1 MKSCATC
8 YEKPKLT
15 PAESVGPDY
24 SVLFLLKSRMLP
36 PSPPP
41 LWICLSRPGQATRPN
56 RAKKWKTI
64 NFGISVPIRGWQIA
78 LDQNRM
84 ENSLPHDFFT
94 ISDHRPS
101 TYLMQENRVFEGR
114 NLNYLQ
120 RGEDC
125 VWFSMINL
133 KFPDTSASQTWE
145 NIVLWFDLKIVIER
159 IILIME
165 TQLV

>member
-1 MKSCATC
+1 MFGTR
-8 YEKPKLT
+8 YEILRHVLRE
-15 PAESVGPDY
+15 AEAYTSRIRGSGLQRVVP
-24 SVLFLLKSRMLP
+24 LKITNVAP
-36 PSPPP
+36 PPPP

-84 ENSLPHDFFT
+84 ENSLPRDFFT

-101 TYLMQENRVFEGR
+101 TYLMQGNRVFEGR

-133 KFPDTSASQTWE
+133 KFPDTSQMW
-145 NIVLWFDLKIVIER
+145 
-159 IILIME
+159 
-165 TQLV
+165 